1 LQSVCGD
8 APELWRP
15 ALLLVRRRR
24 LQAGVPADGQ
34 AGVPADGPDGQAGVP
49 VDDLL
54 CGPIR
59 ADGRDE
65 ARLLLVRHRR

>member
-1 LQSVCGD
+1 MQSVCGD
-8 APELWRP
+8 GPALWRP

-24 LQAGVPADGQ
+24 RQAGVQ
-34 AGVPADGPDGQAGVP
+34 AGVLADGLADGLA
-49 VDDLL
+49 

-65 ARLLLVRHRR
+65 ALLLPVRHRC